1 MKPKPKEYAKE
12 LVYKLKNYSPTTD
25 YDFEIRNAKNYNHNA
40 KQCALI
46 TVDEVLKFIEN
57 NNEISNKE
65 YFIKANYFEQVKK
78 EIEKL

>member
-12 LVYKLKNYSPTTD
+12 LFDKMYLLSPLQKINFYS
-25 YDFEIRNAKNYNHNA
+25 NSNMA

-46 TVDEVLKFIEN
+46 SVDEVLKFIEN